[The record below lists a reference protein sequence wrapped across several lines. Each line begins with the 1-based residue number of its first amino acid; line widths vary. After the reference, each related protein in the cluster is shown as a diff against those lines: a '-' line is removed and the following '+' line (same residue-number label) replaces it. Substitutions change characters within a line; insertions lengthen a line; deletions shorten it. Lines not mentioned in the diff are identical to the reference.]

1 MATKQKSKVEEVIE
15 VEELTAPDLMLI
27 GKDAELTDM
36 IYGKPLKPQVFK
48 SDVLPEATDE
58 IGGVTDNLQLFI
70 NTYQPGELL
79 SRRIFRELLLQCL
92 NDWKDNEKN

>member
-1 MATKQKSKVEEVIE
+1 MIMATKQKSKVEEVIE

-92 NDWKDNEKN
+92 NDWKDNG